1 MIPNAAQT
9 LALVKEA
16 LGTPNTSTDGMNPLQ
31 KSITQALGL
40 VQYDL
45 QAPALSLFPVLTPL
59 RNEIPRVAG
68 AGGTATNW
76 KAVTAIN
83 TGKTSGV
90 VSEGNRGA
98 AVTTQVQTYLASY
111 AGLGLEDFVSFEA
124 DYASQGF
131 QDVKATAQLNLLRA
145 VMLQEEPMLLGG
157 NTSMALGTTPTPTLS
172 TATGT
177 ANGSIGAAIVASV
190 ICVALTQ
197 DGVYR
202 STIAGGLP
210 VGPVSKT
217 NTDGSVDSF
226 GPGVAQKS
234 ASNTVTTG
242 AGSANTVTATV
253 APVNGAMGYA
263 WYVGTA
269 GSERLAAIT
278 TINSVVLLAIPGASQ
293 LASAL
298 PSSDQ
303 SVNALGFDGLL
314 TLAAKPGSNGYTASL
329 ATGTPGTGVGLTS
342 DGAGGIVEFTTAF
355 QSFWNNY
362 RLSPDTVWVSGQELV
377 NISKKIIANGG
388 APLLRITQDATAEH
402 SEVTGGV
409 RIKAILNPI
418 TQTMVALRV
427 HPNITAGTV
436 LFTTR
441 EVPYP
446 LPGVGNLCQVKTRKE
461 YYSLEWPLRSRK
473 YEYGVYCDEV
483 LQHYAPFTMGVINN
497 IGNA

>member
-1 MIPNAAQT
+1 MKPNAAQT

-16 LGTPNTSTDGMNPLQ
+16 LGAPDTRMEGMNPLQ
-31 KSITQALGL
+31 KAITQALGL

-45 QAPALSLFPVLTPL
+45 QAPALSLFPVLTPI
-59 RNEIPRVAG
+59 RNMIPRVAG

-76 KAVTAIN
+76 KAITAIN
-83 TGKTSGV
+83 TGKTSAV

-111 AGLGLEDFVSFEA
+111 AGLGLEDYVTFEA
-124 DYASQGF
+124 DYASMGF

-157 NTSMALGTTPTPTLS
+157 NTSVPLGVTPLATLAAS
-172 TATGT
+172 AAGGT
-177 ANGSIGAAIVASV
+177 IGASITVSV
-190 ICVALTQ
+190 IAVALTQ

-202 STIAGGLP
+202 STVVGGLP
-210 VGPVSKT
+210 IGPLSKT
-217 NTDGSVDSF
+217 NTDGSVDTF

-234 ASNTVTTG
+234 AS
-242 AGSANTVTATV
+242 ATV
-253 APVNGAMGYA
+253 AVSAGTTNSVGASVTAVNGAMGYA
-263 WYVGTA
+263 WYAGTA
-269 GSERLAAIT
+269 GAERLFAIT
-278 TINSVVLLAIPGASQ
+278 TINSVVITSLPGASQ

-298 PSSDQ
+298 PASDQ

-314 TLAAKPGSNGYTASL
+314 SIAAKGGSGAYVQSL
-329 ATGTPGTGVGLTS
+329 ATGAIGTGVGLTS
-342 DGAGGIVEFTTAF
+342 DGAGGITEFLPAF
-355 QSFWNNY
+355 QFFWNNY
-362 RLSPDTVWVSGQELV
+362 RLSPDTVWVSGQEIA

-388 APLLRITQDATAEH
+388 APLLRVTQDATAEH
-402 SEVTGGV
+402 SEITGGV

-418 TQTMVALRV
+418 TQTMVTLRV
-427 HPNITAGTV
+427 HPNLTNGTI
-436 LFTTR
+436 LFTTA

-446 LPGVGNLCQVKTRKE
+446 LPGVGNLYQVKTRKE

-483 LQHYAPFTMGVINN
+483 LQHYAPFTMGIINN
-497 IGNA
+497 IANL